1 MSTREKNKLQVK
13 DRENSIF
20 SIDRAAVFNDKVE
33 SFHEL
38 KSSIFLKNYRKAA
51 GIIKE
56 IIKASEVLGNVNNMI
71 TFTGNRGSGKTT
83 LLRSFASSLK
93 EDSIKK
99 VQIKE
104 YEDICEYRFD
114 VLETMDL
121 KDNFGD
127 NIVSHILYNFYRS
140 FEDKEV
146 NKEDEEYK
154 EIERRFNS
162 LFNIA
167 DYSMVDNKKKIDLKK
182 EITELIYIYLDYF
195 NEDYLVI
202 SLDNINNDIEKVER
216 YFKNKKVIILNTIDK
231 SILESKN
238 FKDYKLGYIN
248 SYIYIREMDF
258 YNCSINIDE
267 SYFSNIDFAKGNSI
281 YDQLREFFKL
291 KFNYY
296 ITDYESFKAIVSDN
310 LKEFINFIIFI
321 NDMALE
327 KDEIEIIRFLE
338 SNIIN
343 KLSESKYET
352 ILKGILTSNLEDMNK
367 YVFIKIS
374 ELLSEKMSRGHL
386 KIEIEKTIS
395 YIMEYKYMIKENK
408 VSLGNI
414 ITIIDFLRMYI
425 EDEEEKLFIEL
436 LKFIYTIKLL
446 FEFHINKD
454 KVINSLGLDYF
465 GEYLG
470 MRYKDNKFTNLIEIN
485 SRKSAEDIK
494 YYFGNR
500 KNIFNS
506 VLQPSEDNKNIY
518 SYLVSDSSNEFF
530 EESLYKQRYY
540 NLKNLNFI
548 SYSIINNHK
557 ENDSLFFCILNINCW
572 MDILDKLS
580 EKLQES
586 EAKKKNYI
594 IITMEYLNDIIKDIN
609 FDKKDC
615 DFNFKDIESEGF
627 IDSLEVEFLQNLN
640 NDLARAEYLYTYR

>member
-327 KDEIEIIRFLE
+327 KDKIEIIRFLE

>member
-395 YIMEYKYMIKENK
+395 YIMEYKYMIKENT